1 MQFFHFLFLVLVVVN
16 PLAQCVDGS
25 HRFIVALLPLL
36 QLCTIHRLP
45 RLQRLDFLLLF
56 RQLLLGLRQ
65 LLLGL
70 RQLKLQRRVEHDG
83 RRHRLGLHL
92 RGVDLHRR
100 RRQLAG
106 RAVVVVSGNIRNL
119 AQIGPVVRRVDP
131 LNRADVAASA
141 AILVP
146 ASALVPAHESGH
158 LVSVG
163 VLA

>member
-1 MQFFHFLFLVLVVVN
+1 
-16 PLAQCVDGS
+16 
-25 HRFIVALLPLL
+25 
-36 QLCTIHRLP
+36 
-45 RLQRLDFLLLF
+45 
-56 RQLLLGLRQ
+56 
-65 LLLGL
+65 
-70 RQLKLQRRVEHDG
+70 VEHDG

-92 RGVDLHRR
+92 GEVNLHKR

-163 VLA
+163 VLTGASDNHFGGTVSTMTLLNPFSGFKMERNCYFYLYKLCYSIDSGR